1 MRASSVID
9 LINENIDKEKYI
21 LADYFIE
28 SGTNLE
34 EAALEIAIGQSV
46 GNPKVRSVWETDE
59 LFETHS
65 CFITFIESK
74 EAKSGR
80 VQIAY
85 PIANTDFYTDGISHL
100 MCQLMG
106 GHLDIANIRKC
117 HLLNLEFPKAVKDL
131 FVRGNGIK
139 AIRDYT
145 GAYDKPL
152 LGGIIKPKTGLDA
165 RVLKAMVSEMVDNGV
180 NFIKEDEIM
189 ANLPSF
195 PISERVSVLSDIIA
209 SNDVI
214 YTFCINSDPHNLAN
228 NVKTVAR
235 HGGNGVHI
243 NVHSGLGSYRS
254 IRMINRFIFIHFQ
267 KSGDRLFTNPSHD
280 YHIKWRV
287 MCQLA
292 VLSGVDFI
300 HAGMIG
306 GYSHC
311 DEAEIIEC
319 CKILVDGDVI
329 PALSCGMHPGIVDA
343 IRSKMGNDWMANVG
357 GALHGHPGGTGA
369 GVRAMRQAI
378 DGVFGSEY
386 HEAVNKWGFVA
397 KD

>member
-1 MRASSVID
+1 VID

-21 LADYFIE
+21 LADYFVE
-28 SGTNLE
+28 AGTNLE

-80 VQIAY
+80 IQIAF
-85 PIANTDFYTDGISHL
+85 PIVNTDFYTDGVSHL
-100 MCQLMG
+100 ICQLMG
-106 GHLDIANIRKC
+106 GQLDIANIRKC
-117 HLLNLEFPKAVKDL
+117 HLLNLEFPKSVKDS
-131 FVRGNGIK
+131 FVPGNGIK
-139 AIRDYT
+139 AIRGYT
-145 GAYDKPL
+145 GVHDKPL

-165 RVLKAMVSEMVDNGV
+165 NVLRSMVLEMVRNGV

-195 PISERVSVLSDIIA
+195 PLGDRVSVLSDII
-209 SNDVI
+209 SRHDVV
-214 YTFCINSDPHNLAN
+214 YAFCINTDPHNLAA
-228 NVKTVAR
+228 NVKTVGR
-235 HGGNGVHI
+235 YGGNGVHI

-254 IRMINRFIFIHFQ
+254 IRMVNSNIFIHFQ

-287 MCQLA
+287 ICQLA

-306 GYSHC
+306 GYAHS
-311 DEAEIIEC
+311 DEAEVIEC
-319 CKILVDGDVI
+319 CKILVDGGVI
-329 PALSCGMHPGIVDA
+329 PALSCGMHPGIVDS
-343 IRSKMGNDWMANVG
+343 IRHKMGNDWMANVG
-357 GALHGHPGGTGA
+357 GALHGHPSGTGA

-378 DGVFGSEY
+378 DGDLGPEY
-386 HEAVNKWGFVA
+386 HEAIKKWGFVN

>member
-1 MRASSVID
+1 MID

-21 LADYFIE
+21 LADYFVE
-28 SGTNLE
+28 AGTNLE

-80 VQIAY
+80 IQIAF
-85 PIANTDFYTDGISHL
+85 PIVNTDFYTDGVSHL
-100 MCQLMG
+100 ICQLMG
-106 GHLDIANIRKC
+106 GQLDIANIRKC
-117 HLLNLEFPKAVKDL
+117 HLLNLEFPKSVKDS
-131 FVRGNGIK
+131 FVPGNGIK
-139 AIRDYT
+139 AIRGYT
-145 GAYDKPL
+145 GVHDKPL

-165 RVLKAMVSEMVDNGV
+165 NVLRSMVLEMVRNGV

-195 PISERVSVLSDIIA
+195 PLGDRVSVLSDII
-209 SNDVI
+209 SRHDVV
-214 YTFCINSDPHNLAN
+214 YAFCINTDPHNLAA
-228 NVKTVAR
+228 NVKTVGR
-235 HGGNGVHI
+235 YGGNGVHI

-254 IRMINRFIFIHFQ
+254 IRMVNSNIFIHFQ

-287 MCQLA
+287 ICQLA

-306 GYSHC
+306 GYAHS
-311 DEAEIIEC
+311 DEAEVIEC
-319 CKILVDGDVI
+319 CKILVDGGVI
-329 PALSCGMHPGIVDA
+329 PALSCGMHPGIVDS
-343 IRSKMGNDWMANVG
+343 IRHKMGNDWMANVG
-357 GALHGHPGGTGA
+357 GALHGHPSGTGA

-378 DGVFGSEY
+378 DGDLGPEY
-386 HEAVNKWGFVA
+386 HEAIKKWGFVN

>member
-1 MRASSVID
+1 MID

-21 LADYFIE
+21 LADYFVE

-80 VQIAY
+80 IQIAF
-85 PIANTDFYTDGISHL
+85 PIVNTDFYTDGVSHL

-106 GHLDIANIRKC
+106 GQLDIANIRKC
-117 HLLNLEFPKAVKDL
+117 HLLNLEFPKSVKDS
-131 FVRGNGIK
+131 FIVGNGVK
-139 AIRDYT
+139 AIREFT
-145 GAYDKPL
+145 GVFDKPL

-165 RVLKAMVSEMVDNGV
+165 KVLRSMVLEMVRNGV

-195 PISERVSVLSDIIA
+195 PLSDRVSVLSDII
-209 SNDVI
+209 NRHDVV
-214 YTFCINSDPHNLAN
+214 YAFCINTDPHNLTAH
-228 NVKTVAR
+228 VKTVGR
-235 HGGNGVHI
+235 YGGNGVHI

-254 IRMINRFIFIHFQ
+254 IRMVNSKIFIHFQ

-287 MCQLA
+287 ICQLA

-306 GYSHC
+306 GYAHS
-311 DEAEIIEC
+311 DEAEVIEC
-319 CKILVDGDVI
+319 CKILVDGGVI

-343 IRSKMGNDWMANVG
+343 IRHKVGNDWMANVG
-357 GALHGHPGGTGA
+357 GALHGHPSGTGA

-378 DGVFGSEY
+378 DGDLGPEY
-386 HEAVNKWGFVA
+386 HEAIKKWGFVN